1 MKLSSHISLIY
12 ICMIVATSLLPSF
25 SKGQGRP
32 SGISYAENLNEKLFL
47 ATDRDIYIS
56 GEKIYLK
63 AFCRDAET
71 NEPSFISK
79 VAYISLLDHESI
91 PVAQVKVW
99 LNGSSGSG
107 KFMIPETLP
116 TGRYMI
122 SACTEWMRNLAPES
136 YACKLISVIN
146 PFISIDHIEAPDN
159 VRASDTIFSSSS
171 AGNTIVT
178 PEDGYAAG
186 RIDGTL
192 FQLMADKAIL
202 HPREKV
208 TVRIKA
214 TNGDGAPTEG
224 DIAVS
229 VFKSFAYD
237 SLDHVSS
244 SNEIKKHGEP
254 NIDRHSGI
262 RSGKMTFLP
271 EPEGHIVKGAIY
283 STITGEPIVN
293 ENIVLSFVGK
303 TSHCYFDKT
312 DGKGVFTFVVYE
324 SGKQEIFVQ
333 PLDKGLQDYYIEL
346 ANPFPE
352 EYAGY
357 ESGQFYID
365 TARLDEINNAI
376 ISMQVQALYDKS
388 REAST
393 NYTQQNSRP
402 SFYGEPDHEIV
413 LADFIE
419 LTSLEEVFR
428 ELLLW
433 APIRTRAGQKR
444 LSLINE
450 IPDELILT
458 DPFLILDGIP
468 VLDHEALLAIPNT
481 QVEKIKLM
489 NSRYFIRDMCLEGII
504 EISTIRGDLKATRM
518 EIPGL
523 RQEFEAPLQGS
534 DFNSPQYL
542 TDDQKNS
549 RIPDCRNTLYWDP
562 DIKTDKNG
570 DAIAEFYTS
579 DEPGDYLIMVEGI
592 TDDGLFGS
600 ASLLISVE
608 AK

>member
-1 MKLSSHISLIY
+1 MKLSSHSSLIY
-12 ICMIVATSLLPSF
+12 ICMVVAMSLLASF
-25 SKGQGRP
+25 SNGQGRT
-32 SGISYAENLNEKLFL
+32 SGIAYAENLDEKLFL

-56 GEKIYLK
+56 GEEIYIK

-71 NEPSFISK
+71 NEPSYISK

-99 LNGSSGSG
+99 LSGSSGSG

-122 SACTEWMRNLAPES
+122 SACTEWMRNLTPES

-146 PFISIDHIEAPDN
+146 PFINIDHIKVPDN
-159 VRASDTIFSSSS
+159 LSTSDTISSSSS
-171 AGNTIVT
+171 AGNMILA
-178 PEDGYAAG
+178 PEYGPAALQNDGV
-186 RIDGTL
+186 L
-192 FQLMADKAIL
+192 FHLMADNSIL

-208 TVRIKA
+208 TLRIKA
-214 TNGDGAPTEG
+214 SKSDGTPAEG

-244 SNEIKKHGEP
+244 FNDIRTHGELTVDP
-254 NIDRHSGI
+254 YSGI
-262 RSGKMTFLP
+262 QSGEMTFLP

-303 TSHCYFDKT
+303 TSDCHFDKT
-312 DGKGVFTFVVYE
+312 DGNGVFNFIVYE

-333 PLDKGLQDYYIEL
+333 PLDKDLQDYYIEL

-352 EYAGY
+352 EFPGY
-357 ESGQFYID
+357 EPGQFYID

-376 ISMQVQALYDKS
+376 ISMQVQALYNEN
-388 REAST
+388 RGAST
-393 NYTQQNSRP
+393 NKTQPDSRP
-402 SFYGEPDHEIV
+402 SFYGEPDHEIL

-433 APIRTRAGQKR
+433 APIRTRAGQRR
-444 LSLINE
+444 LTLINE

-458 DPFLILDGIP
+458 NPFLILDGIP
-468 VLDHEALLAIPNT
+468 VRDHEALFAIPNT

-504 EISTIRGDLKATRM
+504 EISTTKGDLKATSM

-534 DFNSPQYL
+534 GFNSPQYL

-600 ASLLISVE
+600 ASILISVE